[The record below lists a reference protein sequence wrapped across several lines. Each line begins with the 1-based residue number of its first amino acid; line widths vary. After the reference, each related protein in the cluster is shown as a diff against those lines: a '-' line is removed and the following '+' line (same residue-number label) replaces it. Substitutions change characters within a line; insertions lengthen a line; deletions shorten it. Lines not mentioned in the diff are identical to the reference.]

1 MAEAEGGSEQ
11 DDVSFL
17 RTEDMVCL
25 SCTAT
30 GERVCLA
37 AEGFGNRHCFLEN
50 IADKNVPPDLSQCVF
65 VIEQA
70 LSVRALQELV
80 TAAGSETDKAL
91 GKGTGSGHRT
101 LLYGNAILLRHH
113 NSDMYLACLSTS
125 SSNDKLSFD
134 VGLQEHSQ
142 GEACW
147 WTVHPASKQ
156 RSEGE
161 KVRVGDDLILV
172 SVATE
177 RYLHTTKENDLSV
190 VNASFHVTHWSV
202 QPYGTGIS
210 RMKYVGYVFGGDVLR
225 FFHGGDECLTIPS
238 TWTKEIGQN
247 IVIYEGGSVMS
258 QARSLWRLELAR
270 TKWTGGFINWYHP
283 MRIRH
288 ITTGRYL
295 GVNENNELVL
305 LRREEATISS
315 STFCLRQEKDDQ
327 KVVLEDKDL
336 EIIGSP
342 IIKYGDST
350 VIVQHSESG
359 LWLSYKSYETK
370 KKGVGKVEE
379 KQAIL
384 HEEGK
389 MDDGLDFSRSQEE
402 ESKTARVIRKC
413 SSLFTSFINGLETLQ
428 GNRRH
433 SMFFHTVNLGEMVM
447 CLEDLINYFSQP
459 DDDMEHEEKQ
469 NRFRALRNRQDLFQ
483 EEGVLNLILEAID
496 KINVITSQGFL
507 ASFLAG
513 DEMGQSWDLISTYLY
528 QLLAA
533 IIKGNHT
540 NCAQFANS
548 NRLNW
553 LFSRLGS
560 QASSEGSGMLDVL
573 HCVLI
578 DSPEALNMM
587 RDEHIKVI
595 ISLLEK
601 HGRDPKVLDVLCSL
615 CVGNG
620 VAVRS
625 SQNNICDY
633 LLPGKNLLLQTQ
645 LVDHVASIRPNIFVG
660 RVQGSAMYQKWYFEV
675 TMDHIEQTTHM
686 MPHLRIGW
694 ANTSGYVPYPG
705 GGKKWGGNGVGDDLY
720 SFGFDGAFLWTGGRK
735 TPVVN
740 QEPIEPYIR
749 KSDVIGVA
757 LDLTVP
763 IITFTFNGA
772 KVRGSF
778 RNFNLDGMFFPVM
791 SCSSKISCRFLLGGD
806 HGRLKYAPPLG
817 FSPLVQCLMPH
828 QILSLDPCFY
838 FGNLNKNVLAGPWL
852 VEDDTAFVPSPVDT
866 SEILLP
872 SSVDSIKEKLAE
884 NIHEMWALNKI
895 EAGWSWGEH
904 RDDLHRIHP
913 CLTQF
918 EKLPAP
924 EKRYDCQLAVQ
935 TLKTIIALGYYITVD
950 KPPARIRPI
959 RLPNEPFMQANG
971 YKPAPLDLSAVTLS
985 PKLEEL
991 VDQLAENTHNLWAKE
1006 RIQQGWTYGLNED
1019 SDNLRS
1025 PHLVPYSKVDEAIKK
1040 ANRDTASETVRTLL
1054 VYGYNLDPPTG
1065 EGNEA
1070 LVAEALR
1077 LKHAAF
1083 RTYRVE
1089 RNYAVTS
1096 GKWYFEF
1103 EVLTAG
1109 PMRVGWARADC
1120 HPGTMLGSDDST
1132 WAFDGY
1138 NEEKVSGGAT
1148 ESFGKQWGPGDV
1160 VGVFLD
1166 LVDHTISFSLNGELL
1181 MDALGGETTFA
1192 EVSAEGVG
1200 FVPACTLGVGQ
1211 KARLTYGQNVDSLK
1225 YFTTCGLQEGYEPFC
1240 VNMRR
1245 AVTHWYTKDQPIFEN
1260 TEDMPDCRIDV
1271 TRIPA
1276 GADTPPCLKISHNT
1290 FETMEKANWEFLRL
1304 SLPVTCNS
1312 TFIDE
1317 QEKSH
1322 RWNDIKL
1329 RQYRLMAEA
1338 ENQNIASPAHID
1350 HIMKSGFT
1358 MNDLKSLHRSYP
1370 EEHAEP
1376 EDHLLR
1382 TQTSPARPPR
1392 KGSLSRNITF
1402 ETPMYN
1408 GINGRLERSSS
1419 ALDMNHIIEQPDD
1432 KKKRGRSPFKF
1443 FSKKSRD
1450 QSKEKAKA
1458 AEYMERRNTVTHG
1471 RNVVHSSITTRPPTV
1486 RISDTEL
1493 RMQAQS
1499 QQAAERSKT
1508 LTTTNLGSQGIES
1521 SGNEIFDA
1529 ECLKLMNEYFYGV
1542 RIYPGQDPTHVYV
1555 GWVTTQFNLH
1565 SKEFNKEKVRCASVV
1580 LEGDYEQ
1587 ILDRINRQSCY
1598 MVRTDELFNETT
1610 QDASGKGASQGM
1622 FIGCFVD
1629 TSTGIIRF
1637 TCEGKETSHRWMMEP
1652 DTKLFPAIFVEAT
1665 SKEILQIELGRTAT
1679 TLPLSAAVLPT
1690 SDKHLNPQ
1698 FPPRLKVQCLKPYQ
1712 WARVPNQFLQVHA
1725 LKLSDIRGW
1734 SMLCEDPVSMLALHI
1749 PEEDRCIDILEL
1761 IEMEKLL
1768 SFHAHTLTLYAALC
1782 YQSNFR
1788 AAHAL
1793 CQHVD
1798 QKQLL
1803 YAIKSEY
1810 MSGPLRQGFY
1820 DLLIALH
1827 LESHATTMEV
1837 CKNEFIIPLG
1847 QELKDL
1853 YGEPEMSH
1861 SLRSLKTESVKPQL
1875 RMTEIAPPNNHNHT
1889 PVQSTI
1895 VAPSVSSEPIPNI
1908 DQLYSPKFPLDVVR
1922 EFVMEAL
1929 SEAVEV
1935 NQIHNRDPIGWS
1947 NENLFLP
1954 LLKLTDR
1961 LLLVGVVTD
1970 EDVEKLLIM
1979 IDPETWD
1986 PTFQKDGKDEHRK
1999 GLLTMKMAEGAK
2011 LQMCYLLHHL
2021 YDIQL
2026 RHRTESIIA
2035 FSHDFVGDLQSDQL
2049 RRYIEIKQSDL
2060 PSALAAKK
2068 TKEFRCPP
2076 REQMNFIL
2084 NFKNLEADDTENCTC
2099 GLELRTGLK
2108 EFHDDLMKKVS
2119 LNALQ
2124 EPEEPENA
2132 IVESVKTGP
2141 ITKLYNLINAVKEL
2155 EEGPKEPEVPEKKTP
2170 EEVFRKVLIKTI
2182 VQWAEESQI
2191 ETPKLVRE
2199 MFSLLVR
2206 QYDTVGELVRALEK
2220 TYVISSKTK
2229 EDVAEMWVGLSQ
2241 IRALL
2246 PVQMSQEEEELMRKR
2261 LWKLVNNH
2269 TFFQH
2274 PDLIRILRVH
2284 ENVMAV
2290 MMNTL
2295 GRRAQAQSDAPVQ
2308 SEGTEVA
2315 TKEKDTS
2322 HEMVVA
2328 CCRFLCYF
2336 CRTSRQN
2343 QKAMFDH
2350 FDFLLDNSNILLSR
2364 PSLRGSTPL
2373 DVAYSSLMEN
2383 TELALALREHY
2394 LEKIAVYLSR
2404 CGLQSNSEL
2413 VEKGYPD
2420 LGWDPVEGERYLDF
2434 LRFCV
2439 WVNGESVEE
2448 NANLVIRLL
2457 IRRPECLGPALR
2469 GEGEGLLRAIIDA
2482 NKMSERIADRRKMQD
2497 EAEGTI
2503 SGLNFTHP
2511 LPEGDEDEDYIDT
2524 GAAILNFYCT
2534 LVDLLGRC
2542 APDAAVIE
2550 QGKNESL
2557 RARAILR
2564 SLVPLEDLQG
2574 VLSLRFTLSTPAP
2587 GEEKPKSDMPSGLI
2601 PGNKQSIVLFLER
2614 VYGIETKELF
2624 YKLLEE
2630 AFLPDL
2636 RTATMLDKNDG
2647 SESDM
2652 ALSMNRYIG
2661 NSILPLLIKHSKFY
2675 NEAENYASLL
2685 DATLHTVYRLS
2696 KNRMLTKGQRE
2707 AVSDFLVALTSQMQP
2722 AMLLKLLRKLTV
2734 DVSKLSEYTTV
2745 ALRLLTLHYD
2755 RCAKYYGS
2763 SQGQGAYGASSDE
2776 EKRLTMLLFSNIFDS
2791 LSNMDYDPELFGKAL
2806 PCLIAIGCALPPDY
2820 SLCKNTEEDCYGR
2833 HSGAPDQPQY
2843 NPQPINTTTVQLDN
2857 DLNSIIQKFSEH
2869 YHDSWASRKLEA
2881 GWVHGESWSDV
2892 QKTHPRLKPYS
2903 SLNDYEK
2910 ERYREPVRESM
2921 KALLAIGW
2929 TIEHSD
2935 VDLPMN
2941 NRGSMR
2947 RQSKHQLSE
2956 TATPFNYNPHPVD
2969 MTNLT
2974 LSREMQNMAER
2985 LAENSHD
2992 IWAKKKKEELNTCG
3006 GSIHPQLVP
3015 YDLLTDKE
3023 KRKDRER
3030 SQEFLKYLQYQ
3041 GYKLHKP
3048 SKGGIVEGELGAV
3061 QASVELR
3068 FSYSLLEK
3076 LIAYLDRATINMKI
3090 LKPSATF
3097 SRRSSFKTSS
3107 RDIKF
3112 FSKVVLPLMEK
3123 YFSTHRN
3130 YFIAV
3135 ATATNNIGAASLKEK
3150 EMVASIFCK
3159 LASLLRNRMSAFG
3172 PDVRITVRCLQVL
3185 VKGIDAKSLTKNCP
3199 EFIRTSML
3207 TFFNNTAD
3215 DLTQTIANL
3224 QDGRYSYLRGT
3235 HLKTSTSLS
3244 YVNTVILPVLTAMF
3258 DHLAAC
3264 DYGSDLLLDE
3274 IQVASYKILA
3284 ALYMLGTDL
3293 TLTRERKYLK
3303 TELER
3308 HRPNLGSCL
3317 GAFSS
3322 TFPVAF
3328 LEPHLNK
3335 HNQFSLLNRIAD
3347 HSLEAQDILVRM
3359 ESSMPNLEAIL
3370 QEVDQF
3376 VESDKTYHDVPHII
3390 DVILPLLCAYLP
3402 FWWAQGPDNVSPT
3415 SGNHV
3420 TMVTADHM
3428 NHLLKN
3434 VLKLI
3439 KKNIGNENAPWM
3451 TRIAAYTQQIIINSS
3466 EELLKDPFLPLAERV
3481 KKRTETMF
3489 HKEESLR
3496 GFIKSATDDTS
3507 QVETQIQEDWQLL
3520 VRDIYS
3526 FYPLLIKYVDLQRN
3540 HWLKDNVPE
3549 AEELYNYVA
3558 EIFNIWSKSQYFLKE
3573 EQNFIST
3580 NEIDNMAL
3588 IMPTATRRSATVV
3601 DGAPVTGGKVKKKKK
3616 HRDKKR
3622 DKDKEVQASLMVA
3635 CLKRLLPVGLNLFAG
3650 REQELVQH
3658 CKDRYLKKM
3667 PEYEVIEFARTQL
3680 TLPDKLDPADEM
3692 SWQHYLYSKLGKK
3705 EATIEEI
3712 AEKASA
3718 ATGEKKSEKAKIEDT
3733 VDRIVAMAKV
3743 LYGLHMIDHPQQ
3755 QSRNVYRSVVSI
3767 QRKRAVIACFRQTS
3781 LHSLPRH
3788 RACNI
3793 FARSYY
3799 EQWLQEENVGQ
3810 EVMIEDLTQS
3820 FEDAEKA
3827 KKEETDE
3834 EGKPDPLTQ
3843 LVTTF
3848 CRGAMTERSGAL
3860 QEDPLYMSYA
3870 QIAAK
3875 SCGEEDEEG
3884 GDEEGG
3890 EEGEGTSIH
3899 EQEME
3904 KQKLLFHQAR
3914 LANRGVAEMVLLHIS
3929 ASKGLPSDMV
3939 MTTLNL
3945 GIAILRGGNIDI
3957 QMGML
3962 NHLKEKKDVGFFTSI
3977 AGLMNSCSV
3986 LDLDAFERNTKAEG
4000 LGVGSEGAAGEKNMH
4015 DAEFTCAL
4023 FRFIQLT
4030 CEGHNLEW
4038 QNYLRT
4044 QAGNT
4049 TTVNVVICTVDYLL
4063 RLQESIMD
4071 FYWHYSS
4078 KEIIDPAGK
4087 ANFFKAIEV
4096 ASQVFNTL
4104 TEVIQGP
4111 CPLNQQ
4117 ALAHSRLWDAVGGFL
4132 FLFSHMQEKLSKHS
4146 SQVDLLKELLNLQKD
4161 MITMMLSMLE
4171 GNVVNGTI
4179 GKQMV
4184 DTLVESASNV
4194 ELILKYF
4201 DMFLKLKD
4209 LIESA
4214 SFQEV
4219 DPNSEGW
4226 VTPKDFREKM
4236 EQQKSYTTEE
4246 MDFLL
4251 ACCERNHDGKI
4262 DYVGFVD
4269 RFHEPSK
4276 EIGFNLAVL
4285 LTNLSEHMPNEPRL
4299 ARFLETAGSV
4309 LNYFEPFLGRIE
4321 ILGSS
4326 KRIERVYFEIKESNI
4341 EQWEKPQIKESKRA
4355 FFYSIVTE
4363 GGDKEKLEAF
4373 VNFCED
4379 AIFEMTHASGLM
4391 ATEDSGSNIKREAAY
4406 SSYMSEE
4413 EEERAARDPFRR
4425 GTQAVKDGLKY
4436 FIHMLSPTNIKHQIG
4451 VMQTKTIPEIII
4463 GFFKMIFY
4471 AFYYAGYGNCMIVK
4485 YIFNILMSLMRG
4497 PATEEVELPAIEP
4510 EDKFSA
4516 RALPP
4521 LPLEEPPGTVQAFGV
4536 DISKEDNGQY
4546 KVVLHESPAIS
4557 PTSSVEETG
4566 ESSPEESGTTE
4577 QQQEGDGSEPI
4588 TLVDLLGGDAA
4599 KRAAQERSEAQKVQE
4614 AAMASIE
4621 AEAKKSAATATETPA
4636 VNQIDLSQ
4644 YTHRAVS
4651 FLARNFYNLK
4661 YVALVL
4667 AFGINFM
4674 LLFYKVVNFGG
4685 DEEGS
4690 GDGDG
4695 DLFMGSGSGGG
4706 IASSGL
4712 GSGEGSGDGEDE
4724 DALEA
4729 VIVDEHYF
4737 YMAHVLRI
4745 AAMLHSIV
4753 SLCMLIAY
4761 YHLKVPLAIFKRE
4774 KEIARRLEF
4783 DGLFIVEQ
4791 PEDDDFK
4798 SHWDKLVIS
4807 AKSFP
4812 VNYWDKFVKKKVR
4825 QKYSETYDFDSISN
4839 LLGMEKS
4846 AFTAQESE
4854 EGGLFN
4860 YIINIDWRYQIWKA
4874 GVTITDNAFLYSLW
4888 YFTFSILGNFNNF
4901 FFAAHLL
4908 DVAVGFKTLR
4918 TILQSVTH
4926 NGKQLVLTVMLLTI
4940 VVYIYT
4946 VIAFNFFRK
4955 FYVQEEDE
4963 EVERKCHDMLTC
4975 FVFHL
4980 YKGVR
4985 AGGGIGDEIGDPDG
4999 DPYEVYRIIF
5009 DITFFFFV
5017 IVILLAIIQGLII
5030 DAFGELRDQLES
5042 VKDDMESNCFI
5053 CGIGKDYFDKVP
5065 HGFDTHVQQE
5075 HNLANYM
5082 FFLMHL
5088 INKPDTE
5095 YTGQET
5101 YVWNMY
5107 QQRSWDFFPVGDCF
5121 RKQYEDELGGGGG
5134 G

>member
-50 IADKNVPPDLSQCVF
+50 IADKNIPPDLSQCVF

-80 TAAGSETDKAL
+80 TASGSET

-177 RYLHTTKENDLSV
+177 RYLHTTKENEQSI

-210 RMKYVGYVFGGDVLR
+210 RVKYVGYVFGGDVLR

-238 TWTKEIGQN
+238 TWGREAGQN
-247 IVIYEGGSVMS
+247 IVVYEGGSVMS

-305 LRREEATISS
+305 VKKEEASIAST
-315 STFCLRQEKDDQ
+315 TFCLRQEKDDE
-327 KVVLEDKDL
+327 KKVLEDKDL
-336 EIIGSP
+336 EVIGVP
-342 IIKYGDST
+342 IIKYGDTT
-350 VIVQHSESG
+350 VIVQHCESS

-389 MDDGLDFSRSQEE
+389 MDDCLDFSRSQEE

-413 SSLFTSFINGLETLQ
+413 SSLFTQFINALETLQ
-428 GNRRH
+428 SNRRH
-433 SMFFHTVNLGEMVM
+433 SIFFQKVNLNEMVM

-459 DDDMEHEEKQ
+459 EDDMEHEEKQ

-513 DEMGQSWDLISTYLY
+513 DETGQSWDLISTYLY

-625 SQNNICDY
+625 SQNNICDF

-660 RVQGSAMYQKWYFEV
+660 QVDGSAMYQKWYFEV

-720 SFGFDGAFLWTGGRK
+720 SFGFDGAHLWTGGRR
-735 TPVVN
+735 TLVVN
-740 QEPIEPYIR
+740 DLPQEPYIR
-749 KSDVIGVA
+749 KGDVIGVTI
-757 LDLTVP
+757 DLSIP
-763 IITFTFNGA
+763 IITFSFNGS
-772 KVRGSF
+772 KVRGCF
-778 RNFNLDGMFFPVM
+778 KDFNLDGMFFPVM
-791 SCSSKISCRFLLGGD
+791 SCSSKLSCRFLFGGD
-806 HGRLKYAPPLG
+806 HGRLKFTPPLG

-828 QILSLDPCFY
+828 QNLSLDPCFY

-852 VEDDTAFVPSPVDT
+852 IEDDTAFVPNPVDT
-866 SEILLP
+866 SGVALP
-872 SSVDSIKEKLAE
+872 SSVDHIKEKLAE

-904 RDDLHRIHP
+904 RDDYQRIHP
-913 CLTQF
+913 CLTHF
-918 EKLPAP
+918 EKLPLP
-924 EKRYDCQLAVQ
+924 ERRYDSQLAVQ
-935 TLKTIIALGYYITVD
+935 TLKTIIALGYYITMD

-959 RLPNEPFMQANG
+959 RLPNEIFMQANG

-991 VDQLAENTHNLWAKE
+991 VDQLAENTHNLWARE

-1019 SDNLRS
+1019 SENHRS

-1054 VYGYNLDPPTG
+1054 VYGYMLDPPTG
-1065 EGNEA
+1065 EGNEG
-1070 LVAEALR
+1070 LLAEAQR
-1077 LKHAAF
+1077 LKFAAF

-1120 HPGTMLGSDDST
+1120 HPGTMLGSDDSS
-1132 WAFDGY
+1132 WAFDGHNVTKMHGGSVEHFGVRY
-1138 NEEKVSGGAT
+1138 EE
-1148 ESFGKQWGPGDV
+1148 GDV
-1160 VGVFLD
+1160 IGCFIDALER
-1166 LVDHTISFSLNGELL
+1166 TISFSLNGELL

-1211 KARLTYGQNVDSLK
+1211 KARLIYGQDVDSLK
-1225 YFTTCGLQEGYEPFC
+1225 FFTTCGLQEGYEPFC

-1245 AVTHWYTKDQPIFEN
+1245 PVTHWYTKDQPIFEN
-1260 TEDMPDCRIDV
+1260 TEEMPDCRIDV
-1271 TRIPA
+1271 TRIPG
-1276 GADTPPCLKISHNT
+1276 GADTPPHLKISHNT

-1304 SLPVTCNS
+1304 SLPVTCMS
-1312 TFIDE
+1312 QFITE
-1317 QEKSH
+1317 LEKTR
-1322 RWNDIKL
+1322 RWEEIKI
-1329 RQYRLMAEA
+1329 RQYQLQREA
-1338 ENQNIASPAHID
+1338 QDLAIQQQQQAAANVD
-1350 HIMKSGFT
+1350 HMLKGGFT
-1358 MNDLKSLHRSYP
+1358 MSDIKGLHQNFDDAVES
-1370 EEHAEP
+1370 EEQLA
-1376 EDHLLR
+1376 R
-1382 TQTSPARPPR
+1382 SPARPPR
-1392 KGSLSRNITF
+1392 RSSLTRNITF
-1402 ETPMYN
+1402 ESDVATDMRGSTAFDMVN
-1408 GINGRLERSSS
+1408 GINGLNGIDEG
-1419 ALDMNHIIEQPDD
+1419 IDD

-1450 QSKEKAKA
+1450 QSRDKTGSTFQETSL
-1458 AEYMERRNTVTHG
+1458 ERRNTVAHG
-1471 RNVVHSSITTRPPTV
+1471 RNVVNAQLSTKTPTLRLNNADIPISPIQQGPKQLTSTTLGQPT
-1486 RISDTEL
+1486 
-1493 RMQAQS
+1493 
-1499 QQAAERSKT
+1499 
-1508 LTTTNLGSQGIES
+1508 IES
-1521 SGNEIFDA
+1521 SGNELFDT
-1529 ECLKLMNEYFYGV
+1529 ECLKLINEYFYGV
-1542 RIYPGQDPTHVYV
+1542 RIFPGQDPTHVYV
-1555 GWVTTQFNLH
+1555 GWVTTQYHLH
-1565 SKEFNKEKVRCASVV
+1565 SKEFNKSKVRCGSVV
-1580 LEGDYEQ
+1580 IEDEYEV
-1587 ILDRINRQSCY
+1587 IIDRIDRQSCY
-1598 MVRTDELFNETT
+1598 VVRADELFNEVT
-1610 QDASGKGASQGM
+1610 QDSSGKGASQGM

-1637 TCEGKETSHRWMMEP
+1637 TCEGKETAHRWMMEP

-1665 SKEILQIELGRTAT
+1665 SKEILQIELGRTST

-1690 SDKHLNPQ
+1690 SDKHINPQ
-1698 FPPRLKVQCLKPYQ
+1698 SPPRLKVQCLRPHQ
-1712 WARVPNQFLQVHA
+1712 WARVPNTALQVHA

-1761 IEMEKLL
+1761 IEMDKLL

-1782 YQSNFR
+1782 YQSNYR

-1803 YAIKSEY
+1803 YAIRSEY

-1837 CKNEFIIPLG
+1837 CKNEYIIPLG
-1847 QELKDL
+1847 TELKEL
-1853 YGEPEMSH
+1853 YSDDEMCH
-1861 SLRSLKTESVKPQL
+1861 SLRSLITESVRPQM
-1875 RMTEIAPPNNHNHT
+1875 RMTDIT
-1889 PVQSTI
+1889 
-1895 VAPSVSSEPIPNI
+1895 EPIPNI
-1908 DQLYSPKFPLDVVR
+1908 DQLYSPKFPLEVVR

-1929 SEAVEV
+1929 KEAVEV
-1935 NQIHNRDPIGWS
+1935 NQVHNRDPIGWT

-1961 LLLVGVVTD
+1961 LLLVGVLTD
-1970 EDVEKLLIM
+1970 VDVQKLLIM

-1986 PTFQKDGKDEHRK
+1986 ITFEKDGKDEHRK

-2026 RHRTESIIA
+2026 RHRVESIIS
-2035 FSHDFVGDLQSDQL
+2035 FSHDFVGDLQGDQL

-2060 PSALAAKK
+2060 PSAVAAKK

-2076 REQMNFIL
+2076 REQMNQIL
-2084 NFKNLEADDTENCTC
+2084 CFKNLESDDQENCTC
-2099 GLELRTGLK
+2099 GLDLRSRLYD
-2108 EFHDDLMKKVS
+2108 FHDSLMKKVS

-2124 EPEEPENA
+2124 EPDEVDCNA
-2132 IVESVKTGP
+2132 IEEVKTGP
-2141 ITKLYNLINAVKEL
+2141 ITKIYNFINAVKEL
-2155 EEGPKEPEVPEKKTP
+2155 EEGPKEIEEPEKKTP

-2182 VQWAEESQI
+2182 VSWAEESQI
-2191 ETPKLVRE
+2191 ENPKLVRE

-2206 QYDTVGELVRALEK
+2206 QYDTVGELVRALGK
-2220 TYVISSKTK
+2220 TYVINNRAR

-2261 LWKLVNNH
+2261 LWKLVNNA

-2274 PDLIRILRVH
+2274 PDLIRILRIH

-2295 GRRAQAQSDAPVQ
+2295 GRRAQAQSDAPPQ
-2308 SEGTEVA
+2308 TEGVEGA
-2315 TKEKDTS
+2315 PPKEKDTS
-2322 HEMVVA
+2322 HEMVVG

-2336 CRTSRQN
+2336 CRTGRQN

-2350 FDFLLDNSNILLSR
+2350 FDFLLDNANILLAR

-2434 LRFCV
+2434 LRYCV

-2469 GEGEGLLRAIIDA
+2469 GEGEGLFRAIVEA
-2482 NKMSERIADRRKMQD
+2482 NRMSERISDRCNMQN

-2503 SGLNFTHP
+2503 AGLNFTHP

-2542 APDAAVIE
+2542 APDASVIE

-2574 VLSLRFTLSTPAP
+2574 VLSLKFTLTQTPP
-2587 GEEKPKSDMPSGLI
+2587 GEERPKSDMPSGLL
-2601 PGNKQSIVLFLER
+2601 PNNKQSIVLFLER
-2614 VYGIETKELF
+2614 VYGIETQDLF
-2624 YKLLEE
+2624 YRLLED

-2636 RTATMLDKNDG
+2636 RTATILDKSDG

-2745 ALRLLTLHYD
+2745 ALRLLTLHFD

-2763 SQGQGAYGASSDE
+2763 SQGQGSYGASSDE

-2820 SLCKNTEEDCYGR
+2820 SLSKNTDEDYYGR
-2833 HSGAPDQPQY
+2833 QSGAPDQPQY
-2843 NPQPINTTTVQLDN
+2843 DPQPIDTEQVQLNN
-2857 DLNSIIQKFSEH
+2857 DLEALVQKFSEH
-2869 YHDSWASRKLEA
+2869 YHDAWASRRLES
-2881 GWVHGESWSDV
+2881 GWSYGEIRSDNDR
-2892 QKTHPRLKPYS
+2892 KHPRLKPYNMLS
-2903 SLNDYEK
+2903 DYER
-2910 ERYREPVRESM
+2910 ERYRDPVRECL
-2921 KALLAIGW
+2921 KALVSIGW
-2929 TIEHSD
+2929 RIEQSD
-2935 VDLPMN
+2935 IDVPLN
-2941 NRGSMR
+2941 HRGSTR
-2947 RQSKHQLSE
+2947 RQSKPQISE
-2956 TATPFNYNPHPVD
+2956 SSPFNYNPHPVD

-2992 IWAKKKKEELNTCG
+2992 IWAKKKKEELNSCG
-3006 GSIHPQLVP
+3006 GVIHPQLVP

-3030 SQEFLKYLQYQ
+3030 SQEFLKYMQYQ

-3048 SKGGIVEGELGAV
+3048 SKGGVTEGEGGAT
-3061 QASVELR
+3061 QAAVELR

-3076 LIAYLDRATINMKI
+3076 LIQYLDRATINMKL
-3090 LKPSATF
+3090 LKPSTTF
-3097 SRRSSFKTSS
+3097 SRRSSFKTAS

-3130 YFIAV
+3130 YFVAM
-3135 ATATNNIGAASLKEK
+3135 ATATNITGAASLKEK

-3159 LASLLRNRMSAFG
+3159 LASLLRNRLSAFG

-3185 VKGIDAKSLTKNCP
+3185 VKGIDAKTLVKNCP

-3207 TFFNNTAD
+3207 TFFNQTAD
-3215 DLTQTIANL
+3215 DLGNTILNL
-3224 QDGRYSYLRGT
+3224 QEGKYSHLRGT

-3244 YVNTVILPVLTAMF
+3244 YVNQVVLPALTAMF

-3284 ALYMLGTDL
+3284 ALYHLGTDG
-3293 TLTRERKYLK
+3293 TLTHDRKYLR
-3303 TELER
+3303 TEIER
-3308 HRPNLGSCL
+3308 HRPALGSCL

-3322 TFPVAF
+3322 CFPVAF

-3335 HNQFSLLNRIAD
+3335 HNQYSLLNRIAD
-3347 HSLEAQDILVRM
+3347 HSLEAQDIMVRM
-3359 ESSMPNLEAIL
+3359 ENCMPNLETIL
-3370 QEVDQF
+3370 GEVDIF
-3376 VESDKTYHDVPHII
+3376 VESEKTYNDAPHII
-3390 DVILPLLCAYLP
+3390 DVILPLLCSYLP

-3428 NHLLKN
+3428 NSLLRN
-3434 VLKLI
+3434 VLKMI
-3439 KKNIGNENAPWM
+3439 KKNIGNDNAPWM
-3451 TRIAAYTQQIIINSS
+3451 TRIAAYTQQIIINTS

-3481 KKRTETMF
+3481 KKRTENMF
-3489 HKEESLR
+3489 HKEESMR

-3507 QVETQIQEDWQLL
+3507 QVETQLQEDWQLL

-3540 HWLKDNVPE
+3540 HWLKDNIPE
-3549 AEELYNYVA
+3549 AEDLYNHVA

-3588 IMPTATRRSATVV
+3588 IMPTATRRSAITE
-3601 DGAPVTGGKVKKKKK
+3601 GAPVTGGKVKKKKK
-3616 HRDKKR
+3616 NRDKKR

-3667 PEYEVIEFARTQL
+3667 QEYDVIEFARNQL
-3680 TLPDKLDPADEM
+3680 TLPDKLDPSDEM
-3692 SWQHYLYSKLGKK
+3692 SWQHYLYSKLGKR
-3705 EATIEEI
+3705 EEL
-3712 AEKASA
+3712 ADEQALEKPSNQND
-3718 ATGEKKSEKAKIEDT
+3718 KSKDKTQET

-3743 LYGLHMIDHPQQ
+3743 LFGLHMA
-3755 QSRNVYRSVVSI
+3755 SRPKPRS
-3767 QRKRAVIACFRQTS
+3767 KRWNSKITLARRQAVISS
-3781 LHSLPRH
+3781 LRAKHLYRMSRH

-3810 EVMIEDLTQS
+3810 EIMIEDLTQT
-3820 FEDAEKA
+3820 FEESEKS
-3827 KKEETDE
+3827 KKEEE
-3834 EGKPDPLTQ
+3834 ESEGKPDPLTQ

-3860 QEDPLYMSYA
+3860 QEDLLYMSYA

-3875 SCGEEDEEG
+3875 SCGEEEEEG

-3890 EEGEGTSIH
+3890 GEGNEEGASIH
-3899 EQEME
+3899 CTIHKLAVISHTYEQEME

-3914 LANRGVAEMVLLHIS
+3914 LSNRGVAEMVLLHIS
-3929 ASKGLPSDMV
+3929 ASKGVPSEMV

-4030 CEGHNLEW
+4030 CEGHNLDW

-4087 ANFFKAIEV
+4087 ANFFKAIGV

-4111 CPLNQQ
+4111 CTLNQQ

-4184 DTLVESASNV
+4184 DTLVESAGNV

-4209 LIESA
+4209 LIESP
-4214 SFQEV
+4214 SFTEI
-4219 DPNSEGW
+4219 DIKNEGW
-4226 VTPKDFREKM
+4226 VTPKDFRDKM
-4236 EQQKSYTTEE
+4236 EQSKNYTPDE

-4251 ACCERNHDGKI
+4251 ACCERNHEGKI
-4262 DYVGFVD
+4262 DYGDFVD

-4326 KRIERVYFEIKESNI
+4326 KRIERVYFEIKDSNI

-4391 ATEDSGSNIKREAAY
+4391 ATDDGGGNVKRDTAY

-4413 EEERAARDPFRR
+4413 EEERAARDPIRR
-4425 GTQAVKDGLKY
+4425 TMQAIKDGLK
-4436 FIHMLSPTNIKHQIG
+4436 FIVHILSPSNIKHQIG
-4451 VMQTKTIPEIII
+4451 VMQTKSVPELII

-4471 AFYYAGYGNCMIVK
+4471 MFYYTGYGNFCVVR
-4485 YIFNILMSLMRG
+4485 YLFGILMNLMRG
-4497 PATEEVELPAIEP
+4497 PAPEEIEAPPMEEETFGKMLPA
-4510 EDKFSA
+4510 
-4516 RALPP
+4516 LPI
-4521 LPLEEPPGTVQAFGV
+4521 EEPPGPVQAFGLELN
-4536 DISKEDNGQY
+4536 KEENGQF
-4546 KVVLHESPAIS
+4546 KVTVRESPGGS
-4557 PTSSVEETG
+4557 GNSSLEETG
-4566 ESSPEESGTTE
+4566 ESSPEEGGTAADQAVE
-4577 QQQEGDGSEPI
+4577 NESYQLQEPI
-4588 TLVDLLGGDAA
+4588 SIVDLLGGEAA
-4599 KRAAQERSEAQKVQE
+4599 KKAAQERQEAQKAQE

-4621 AEAKKSAATATETPA
+4621 AEAKKKSSATAQETPA
-4636 VNQIDLSQ
+4636 VNQIDFAQ
-4644 YTHRAVS
+4644 YAHRAVS

-4667 AFGINFM
+4667 AFSINFM
-4674 LLFYKVVNFGG
+4674 LLFYKVTSFGD
-4685 DEEGS
+4685 DEEAS
-4690 GDGDG
+4690 GDDE
-4695 DLFMGSGSGGG
+4695 LILGSGSGGSLT
-4706 IASSGL
+4706 ASGFA
-4712 GSGEGSGDGEDE
+4712 GGSGDGSGDGAGDEEDLPELVHVDE
-4724 DALEA
+4724 DF
-4729 VIVDEHYF
+4729 F
-4737 YMAHVLRI
+4737 YMAHVIRI
-4745 AAMLHSIV
+4745 AAFLHSLV
-4753 SLCMLIAY
+4753 SLAMLIAY

-4783 DGLFIVEQ
+4783 DGLFIADQ

-4846 AFTAQESE
+4846 AFMAQESE
-4854 EGGLFN
+4854 EGGLVK
-4860 YIINIDWRYQIWKA
+4860 YVMNIDWRYQVWKA
-4874 GVTITDNAFLYSLW
+4874 GVTFTDNAFLYSLW
-4888 YFTFSILGNFNNF
+4888 YFSFSVMGNFNNF

-4955 FYVQEEDE
+4955 FYIQEEDE
-4963 EVERKCHDMLTC
+4963 EVDKKCHDMLTC

-4999 DPYEVYRIIF
+4999 DDYEVYRIIF

-5017 IVILLAIIQGLII
+5017 IIILLAIIQGLII

-5042 VKDDMESNCFI
+5042 VKENMESNCFI
-5053 CGIGKDYFDKVP
+5053 CGMGKDFFDIVP
-5065 HGFDTHVQQE
+5065 HGFDTHVQKE

-5121 RKQYEDELGGGGG
+5121 RKQYEDELSGGGGSS
-5134 G
+5134 